1 MKKRAASLLL
11 ALCMILT
18 LLPVT
23 AGAVNTETKQVVVMG
38 TDVTAG
44 GYWIVNSGNQL
55 YPSTAENYDVAFSP
69 SAGSVGTLTLKNVT
83 LTVATEAKSYSYSN
97 APFYACIWTYGGLI
111 INTIGQCY
119 VDLSYNDEITG
130 TCAAIAI
137 GSGWSWLTFKGDGDL
152 TVKGGPAT
160 KDSYGVYAPSSIDMQ
175 NAGTVEILGGPC
187 GDSGISAG
195 VYIIDDRRHEIWRH
209 QELRCLWP
217 HRILYDRHLS
227 GLVHRLLRLGRYRHG
242 HLR

>member
-137 GSGWSWLTFKGDGDL
+137 GSGWS
-152 TVKGGPAT
+152 
-160 KDSYGVYAPSSIDMQ
+160 
-175 NAGTVEILGGPC
+175 
-187 GDSGISAG
+187 
-195 VYIIDDRRHEIWRH
+195 
-209 QELRCLWP
+209 
-217 HRILYDRHLS
+217 
-227 GLVHRLLRLGRYRHG
+227 
-242 HLR
+242 

>member
-18 LLPVT
+18 LLPAT

-97 APFYACIWTYGGLI
+97 APFMP
-111 INTIGQCY
+111 
-119 VDLSYNDEITG
+119 V
-130 TCAAIAI
+130 
-137 GSGWSWLTFKGDGDL
+137 SG
-152 TVKGGPAT
+152 P
-160 KDSYGVYAPSSIDMQ
+160 M
-175 NAGTVEILGGPC
+175 AG
-187 GDSGISAG
+187 
-195 VYIIDDRRHEIWRH
+195 
-209 QELRCLWP
+209 
-217 HRILYDRHLS
+217 
-227 GLVHRLLRLGRYRHG
+227 
-242 HLR
+242 